1 MHNHE
6 IFEPPALRQVT
17 LRVAKLNGVNLG
29 QGVCL
34 LPSPEI
40 ILEAANTAVHKGF
53 NTYAPPQGV
62 ESLRIAIAKRLNSF
76 NKIPYETE
84 NVLVTAGS
92 TGALEVISETLLHAG
107 DEVVLFRPFYP
118 YHYKMFARKGVKINF
133 VDLKYPD
140 WSFNPDEFTR
150 AITPNTKLV
159 LINTPHNPTGKVFTE
174 SELQFIGGHCV
185 KQNIPVI
192 SDEVYEYM
200 TYDGRKHI
208 SMASL
213 PGFQDAVLTVGSYSK
228 TFAITGWRIGYL
240 AAPLAMVN
248 NFRTLNDQIYVC
260 APTPLQHAVAKGI
273 EELPVSYY
281 ENRLAEYASKRAY
294 LHEALISAGFTALK
308 PQGSYYML
316 AGTSEKFPGLTSEQV
331 SDLLIDKAHLGAV
344 PASDFLGSVVKG
356 DAKRSNFL
364 RFCYAVPDET
374 LVRAR
379 ENLSKL

>member
-1 MHNHE
+1 MSYQE
-6 IFEPPALRQVT
+6 IFEPPALREVT

-40 ILEAANTAVHKGF
+40 ILDAANTAVHKGF
-53 NTYAPPQGV
+53 NTYAPPQGI
-62 ESLRIAIAKRLNSF
+62 ESLRVAIAKRLSAY
-76 NKIPYETE
+76 NKIVCETE

-92 TGALEVISETLLHAG
+92 TGALEVISETLLQAG

-118 YHYKMFARKGVKINF
+118 YHSKMFARKGVKINF
-133 VDLKYPD
+133 VELKYPD
-140 WSFNPDEFTR
+140 WNFDPDELAR

-159 LINTPHNPTGKVFTE
+159 LVNTPHNPTGKVFTE
-174 SELQFIGGHCV
+174 SELQFIGDLCV
-185 KQNIPVI
+185 KHNIPVI

-208 SMASL
+208 SLASL
-213 PGFQDAVLTVGSYSK
+213 PGLQDIVLTVGSYSK

-240 AAPLAMVN
+240 AAPLSMIN

-273 EELPVSYY
+273 EELPDSYY

-294 LHEALISAGFTALK
+294 LHEALSSAGFNALK
-308 PQGSYYML
+308 PQGAYYML
-316 AGTSEKFPGLTSEQV
+316 AGTSENFPGLTSEQV

-356 DAKRSNFL
+356 DTKRSNFL
-364 RFCYAVPDET
+364 RFCYAVSDET
-374 LVRAR
+374 LERAKQ
-379 ENLSKL
+379 NLAKI

>member
-1 MHNHE
+1 MQSPE
-6 IFEPPALRQVT
+6 IFEPPALREIT

-34 LPSPEI
+34 LPTPEL
-40 ILEAANTAVHKGF
+40 ILDAANAAVHKGQ

-62 ESLRIAIAKRLNSF
+62 EPLRVAIAKRLNAY

-92 TGALEVISETLLHAG
+92 TGALEVVSETLLQTG

-118 YHYKMFARKGVKINF
+118 YHVKMFTRKGLNIKY

-140 WSFNPDEFTR
+140 WNFDQEEFAR
-150 AITPNTKLV
+150 AISPRTKLV
-159 LINTPHNPTGKVFTE
+159 LVNTPHNPTGKVFTKA
-174 SELQFIGGHCV
+174 ELQAIGEVCLQH
-185 KQNIPVI
+185 NIPVI

-200 TYDGRKHI
+200 TYDGREHV

-213 PGFQDAVLTVGSYSK
+213 PGLKDIVLTVGSYSK

-240 AAPLAMVN
+240 AAPLSMTN
-248 NFRTLNDQIYVC
+248 KFRTLNDQVYVC
-260 APTPLQHAVAKGI
+260 APTPLQHAVAMGI
-273 EELPVSYY
+273 EEIPASYY

-294 LHEALISAGFTALK
+294 LYEALSSAGFNALK
-308 PQGSYYML
+308 PQGAYYML
-316 AGTSEKFPGLTSEQV
+316 AGTSEKFPGKTSEQV
-331 SDLLIDKAHLGAV
+331 TDILIEKAHLGAV
-344 PASDFLGSVVKG
+344 PATDFLGSTVKG

-364 RFCYAVPDET
+364 RFCYAVSDET
-374 LVRAR
+374 LERAKQ
-379 ENLSKL
+379 NLAKL

>member
-1 MHNHE
+1 MNYQE
-6 IFEPPALRQVT
+6 IFEPPALREIT

-34 LPSPEI
+34 LPTPELV
-40 ILEAANTAVHKGF
+40 LEGANIAVHNGQ

-62 ESLRIAIAKRLNSF
+62 EPLRTAIAQRLNSF

-92 TGALEVISETLLHAG
+92 TGALEVVSETLLHAG

-118 YHYKMFARKGVKINF
+118 YHYKMFTRKGVNLKF
-133 VDLKYPD
+133 VDLKYPNWD
-140 WSFNPDEFTR
+140 FNPDEFAR

-159 LINTPHNPTGKVFTE
+159 LVNTPHNPTGKVFTE
-174 SELQFIGGHCV
+174 GELQFIGGHCA
-185 KQNIPVI
+185 KHNIPVI

-200 TYDGRKHI
+200 TYDGRKHV

-213 PGFQDAVLTVGSYSK
+213 PGLQDIVLTVGSYSK

-240 AAPLAMVN
+240 AAPFAMVN

-273 EELPVSYY
+273 NEIPYSYY

-294 LHEALISAGFTALK
+294 LYEALSSAGFNALK
-308 PQGSYYML
+308 PQGAYYML
-316 AGTSEKFPGLTSEQV
+316 AGTSERFPGLTSEQV
-331 SDLLIDKAHLGAV
+331 TDVLIEKAHLGAV
-344 PASDFLGSVVKG
+344 PASDFLGSEVKG
-356 DAKRSNFL
+356 DATRSNFL
-364 RFCYAVPDET
+364 RFCYAVSDET
-374 LVRAR
+374 LERAKQ
-379 ENLSKL
+379 NLANL